1 MTQLTTAQP
10 GLEATFSG
18 ELIAPGHPDYDD
30 ARGLY
35 NGMFTPRPG
44 TPDATAGS

>member
-18 ELIAPGHPDYDD
+18 ELIAPGILTTTTL
-30 ARGLY
+30 AASTTGCSTSALR
-35 NGMFTPRPG
+35 
-44 TPDATAGS
+44 